1 MIVSGKQDQ
10 STVDW
15 HGSDALVSHRGFLKH
30 MTAGG
35 VIKLGLVALVGT
47 IISVSVHG
55 CKNSKNAGEYYS
67 QGVAHLEKG
76 EYDAAISD
84 LTKAIKMRP
93 RFALGHFYRGRAY
106 HRKGQHDKALPDL
119 TEAIELDPALA
130 VAYGERAVIHFIR
143 KEYDKVWENIHK
155 QESLGLQAD
164 PGFLKALREA
174 SGREK

>member
-1 MIVSGKQDQ
+1 MLSDVGPYLNKLSESSASMGSGVMWIVF
-10 STVDW
+10 T
-15 HGSDALVSHRGFLKH
+15 ALIGTTIALGVNGCRDSKSHRD
-30 MTAGG
+30 
-35 VIKLGLVALVGT
+35 
-47 IISVSVHG
+47 
-55 CKNSKNAGEYYS
+55 YYN
-67 QGVAHLEKG
+67 QGVARLEKG

-93 RFALGHFYRGRAY
+93 RFAMAHFYRGRAY
-106 HRKGQHDKALPDL
+106 FRKGEHDKALSDL

-164 PGFLKALREA
+164 PGFLKALQKA
-174 SGREK
+174 SGRRK

>member
-1 MIVSGKQDQ
+1 MKSQCLDKRV
-10 STVDW
+10 T
-15 HGSDALVSHRGFLKH
+15 R
-30 MTAGG
+30 
-35 VIKLGLVALVGT
+35 VALVVLVGT
-47 IISVSVHG
+47 MIGLGVHG
-55 CKNSKNAGEYYS
+55 CKDSKNAGAYCN
-67 QGVAHLEKG
+67 QAVARLEKG

-93 RFALGHFYRGRAY
+93 RFAMAHFYRGRAY
-106 HRKGQHDKALPDL
+106 FRKGEHDKSLSDL
-119 TEAIELDPALA
+119 AEAIELDPALA

-174 SGREK
+174 SGRTK